1 MIHLQIQIFAIAL
14 VAYGISL
21 PIRIIIKWIQ
31 PLSMAHALF
40 TCPFGTK
47 MTHCWFFPRVKLLH
61 ANRAATNLAC
71 SLFLNNFIKNTII
84 VVN

>member
-1 MIHLQIQIFAIAL
+1 MIHLQIQIFAITLIAN
-14 VAYGISL
+14 GISL
-21 PIRIIIKWIQ
+21 TVRIIIKWIQ

-47 MTHCWFFPRVKLLH
+47 MTHGWFFPSVKLLH
-61 ANRAATNLAC
+61 ANWTATNLAC
-71 SLFLNNFIKNTII
+71 PLFLDNLIKNTIV